1 MKNSIIIVPY
11 RDREEHLTTFL
22 NYMRNGKYK
31 DIPICIVEQ
40 SIGKAFNRGKLLNIG
55 YLENHNYRNYIF
67 HDVDMLPVDVSY
79 AIKYTVPIV
88 QLANSDIQLFDY
100 LGGVTRFAR
109 VAFKKSGGYNNEY
122 FHRAEDNEMMFN
134 LKRLGMNVIR
144 KPGKYTYM
152 QHERKGPEFDPGLWE
167 KAKKQ
172 RVIQDQLS
180 VCNYEIVSNKFTD
193 NVRHITVNL

>member
-109 VAFKKSGGYNNEY
+109 VAFKKAGGYNNEY